1 LKYFLLTICS
11 VRINQTNQNKSI
23 SKKCNKMNVSRNLIK
38 TAFND
43 AERLLAISMKE
54 SAKKLANYTK
64 EQAKFLK
71 ICAKEQAMRVRIEFK
86 NIQKEKKNI
95 EKKNKKMDANKTRFN
110 RLKQVGEILMRERP
124 GGFSASILTKKFIEI
139 YGNINVWTG
148 ELNDADYNTEA
159 GIRSL
164 LYEMSPSS
172 SQHWF
177 KYGIGRNSNEI
188 APWTFI
194 NKSLAE
200 LNNKYEWKATT
211 ADTGRGNR
219 KEKGEWIYVPLI
231 IRELWS
237 VENYGP
243 FPTEEMLVNAK
254 LGRKIGVRGAKRV
267 VE

>member
-1 LKYFLLTICS
+1 
-11 VRINQTNQNKSI
+11 
-23 SKKCNKMNVSRNLIK
+23 MNVSRNLIK

-54 SAKKLANYTK
+54 SAKESAKKLANYTK
-64 EQAKFLK
+64 EQAKFFK
-71 ICAKEQAMRVRIEFK
+71 ICAKEQAMRVKIEFK

-148 ELNDADYNTEA
+148 ELNLNEYDAHA

-172 SQHWF
+172 SQQWF
-177 KYGIGRNSNEI
+177 KYGIGHDSNEI
-188 APWTFI
+188 APWYFI
-194 NKSLAE
+194 NKSLAT
-200 LNNKYEWKATT
+200 LNNEYEWKHTT
-211 ADTGRGNR
+211 AGTGRGGR
-219 KEKGEWIYVPLI
+219 KEKGKWIYVPLLFK
-231 IRELWS
+231 EFWS

-243 FPTEEMLVNAK
+243 LPTEEMLVNAK
-254 LGRKIGVRGAKRV
+254 LGRKIGVRGAAANV
-267 VE
+267 DV

>member
-1 LKYFLLTICS
+1 
-11 VRINQTNQNKSI
+11 
-23 SKKCNKMNVSRNLIK
+23 MNVSRNLIK

-54 SAKKLANYTK
+54 SAKESAKKLANYTK
-64 EQAKFLK
+64 EQAKFFK
-71 ICAKEQAMRVRIEFK
+71 ICAKEQAMRVKIEFK

-219 KEKGEWIYVPLI
+219 KEKGP
-231 IRELWS
+231 
-237 VENYGP
+237 P
-243 FPTEEMLVNAK
+243 FRIK
-254 LGRKIGVRGAKRV
+254 
-267 VE
+267 